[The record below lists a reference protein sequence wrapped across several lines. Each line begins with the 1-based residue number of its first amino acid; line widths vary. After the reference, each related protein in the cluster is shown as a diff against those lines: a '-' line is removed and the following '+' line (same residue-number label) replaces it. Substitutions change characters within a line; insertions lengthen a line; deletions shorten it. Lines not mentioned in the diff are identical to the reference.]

1 MNDKKKEQLLTQ
13 LKRKLRIS
21 WDIEATNSELKDN
34 INNAEGYLNHLLGA
48 DIDYTASGIENMLF
62 MAYCSYVWNDCEE
75 EFEDAY
81 MRDILRCRAKY
92 EVKTYE
98 EENSGTE

>member
-1 MNDKKKEQLLTQ
+1 MDNSKKEQLFKQ
-13 LKRKLRIS
+13 LKIELRIT
-21 WDIEATNSELKDN
+21 WDIEATNTELN
-34 INNAEGYLNHLLGA
+34 NIINNAEGYLNHLLGA
-48 DIDYTASGIENMLF
+48 GIDYTASGIENMLF
-62 MAYCSYVWNDCEE
+62 MAYCEYIWNDCES

-92 EVKTYE
+92 EVQNYE

>member
-1 MNDKKKEQLLTQ
+1 MDNEKKEQLLEQ
-13 LKRKLRIS
+13 LKRELRIT
-21 WDIEATNSELKDN
+21 WDVEATNTELN
-34 INNAEGYLNHLLGA
+34 NIINNAESYLNHLLGA

-62 MAYCSYVWNDCEE
+62 MAYCGYVWNDCES

-81 MRDILRCRAKY
+81 MRDILRCRAMY
-92 EVKTYE
+92 EVKAYE

>member
-1 MNDKKKEQLLTQ
+1 MDNEKKAQLFEQ
-13 LKRKLRIS
+13 LKRELRIT
-21 WDIEATNSELKDN
+21 WDVEATNTEINN
-34 INNAEGYLNHLLGA
+34 IIDNAEGYLNHLLGA
-48 DIDYTASGIENMLF
+48 VIDYTVSGIENMLF
-62 MAYCSYVWNDCEE
+62 VAYCAYVWNDCES

-92 EVKTYE
+92 EVKAYE